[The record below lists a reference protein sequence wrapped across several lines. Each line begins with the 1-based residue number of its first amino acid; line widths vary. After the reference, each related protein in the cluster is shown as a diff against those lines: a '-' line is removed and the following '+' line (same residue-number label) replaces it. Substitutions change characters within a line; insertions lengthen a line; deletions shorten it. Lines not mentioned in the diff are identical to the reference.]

1 MQRTAREPWCR
12 SWRYRTRIRMWM
24 RRAVTKRMQPRR
36 ALLLAVAMVAVGL
49 VHGHRQKK
57 REKEFEEQLEEK
69 LEKIEAS
76 PAEEGSEGIC
86 HT

>member
-1 MQRTAREPWCR
+1 MLYNLYIFDHNVLHLCFWTLP
-12 SWRYRTRIRMWM
+12 
-24 RRAVTKRMQPRR
+24 
-36 ALLLAVAMVAVGL
+36 ALLLAVAMAAVGL

-69 LEKIEAS
+69 LEKMEAS